1 MNKGIEAQ
9 EILQIRQDF
18 PLFRNDPVIY
28 LDNSATTQKP
38 DAVLNA
44 VSEFYGHDNAN
55 PFRGI
60 YDLSE
65 RATERYEAARETVSK
80 FIHAESPSEIVFT
93 RNASE
98 SLNLAA
104 NCLAELLLQPGDEV
118 IVTIVEHHSNFL
130 PWLQAAKRHGAAL
143 KFLECDAKGEI
154 PLEALEEAI
163 TDKTKL
169 VTMTQMSNVFGREY
183 DVKAAAALCHSK
195 GDIVVI
201 ADGSQSVPHIK
212 VDVQDLG
219 VDFLAFSGH
228 KMLAPMGIGVLWG
241 KKKWLDAMPPFLFGG
256 EMIQSV
262 SREGAVYAEV
272 PHKFEAGTVNAGGA
286 VGLEAAIHYIEQIGF
301 DRIRQREEYLSTLM
315 LEGIKKI
322 PHVHLLG
329 ADTPEQHHGIFSF
342 TVDDVHPRDVSAILA
357 DAGIAVRAG
366 HHCAQPLLAYLG
378 HPSTARASLAFYN
391 TEAEIDRLLESLST
405 LRERMGYGK

>member
-9 EILQIRQDF
+9 ELLQIRQDF

-38 DAVLNA
+38 DAVLSA

-130 PWLQAAKRHGAAL
+130 PWLQAAKRHGTTL

-163 TDKTKL
+163 TDRTRL

-241 KKKWLDAMPPFLFGG
+241 KKNGSTPCPP
-256 EMIQSV
+256 S
-262 SREGAVYAEV
+262 SS
-272 PHKFEAGTVNAGGA
+272 
-286 VGLEAAIHYIEQIGF
+286 AA
-301 DRIRQREEYLSTLM
+301 R
-315 LEGIKKI
+315 
-322 PHVHLLG
+322 
-329 ADTPEQHHGIFSF
+329 
-342 TVDDVHPRDVSAILA
+342 
-357 DAGIAVRAG
+357 
-366 HHCAQPLLAYLG
+366 
-378 HPSTARASLAFYN
+378 
-391 TEAEIDRLLESLST
+391 
-405 LRERMGYGK
+405 

>member
-163 TDKTKL
+163 TDKTRL

-286 VGLEAAIHYIEQIGF
+286 VGLEAAI
-301 DRIRQREEYLSTLM
+301 
-315 LEGIKKI
+315 LE
-322 PHVHLLG
+322 
-329 ADTPEQHHGIFSF
+329 
-342 TVDDVHPRDVSAILA
+342 DVSHMPAR
-357 DAGIAVRAG
+357 VK
-366 HHCAQPLLAYLG
+366 CATLG
-378 HPSTARASLAFYN
+378 WHTIQEMLKDK
-391 TEAEIDRLLESLST
+391 EA
-405 LRERMGYGK
+405 